1 MAETVDYS
9 WPAREKRR
17 VIGKPTPR
25 IDGYSKSSGRAKYA
39 YDVQRPGMLYGA
51 LLTCPHAHARITSID
66 TSAAE
71 KSPGVTAVDLMA
83 KAGDEIQ
90 FAGYEVAS
98 VAATSLEL
106 ARDAVRKIKV
116 AYEVLPHLVDE
127 KDLAKAGSRAK
138 ASGEQVSGDPD
149 QAFKEADAVSEGFYG
164 IPVLTHCCMEA
175 HGQVIE
181 WKGDRFDYWPSTQN
195 VSGVGG
201 DLAKVL
207 EVPAAN
213 VHTHM
218 EAMGGGFGSK
228 FGHDRIGETCGRLS
242 RKSGGR
248 PVKLFLDRS
257 TELEIAGNRPSFFA
271 KIKLAGK
278 KDGTVTAWQSESW
291 ATGGPGG
298 ANLPAGNLPYV
309 FRGVPNKRMTHTS
322 VSINAA
328 PQRAWRAPNNS
339 QLSYLTCAAMEDLA
353 AKLNM
358 DPVDFFHK
366 NLDYAGAPGPEVY
379 RAQLHKAAELAE
391 WKKLWRPRGQSGS
404 GPVKRGLGIGFNM
417 WYGLGHASRCLTRIH
432 PDGSV
437 EVEIGSQD
445 LGTGTRTVIAMV
457 AAETLGLPLSA
468 IKVKI
473 GENAYPA
480 SGASGGSTT
489 VGGVSASTRKSTMNA
504 LAKLYDV
511 VADALGAPAGELE
524 AVGGKIQVKGNPS
537 KSLTWQA
544 ACKKLGTKTIQEM
557 GENAQ
562 RGPGGLI
569 SGGAGGVQIADVSVD
584 TETGLVKMNRVV
596 AVQDCGLIINPKTA
610 ESQVYGAVMLSIAGA
625 LFEERIM
632 DQATGRVLNP
642 DLEFYKL
649 PGIGDVG
656 EIIVH
661 LNVEPEHDKRGVIGL
676 GEPPVVGG
684 IAAIS
689 NAVANAVGVRVPVVP
704 LTPDK
709 VLNALEGRA

>member
-1 MAETVDYS
+1 MAETLDYS
-9 WPAREKRR
+9 WPAKEKRR
-17 VIGKPTPR
+17 VIGKPLPR
-25 IDGYSKSSGRAKYA
+25 IDGYAKSSGRAKYA
-39 YDVQRPGMLYGA
+39 YDVHRPDMLYGA

-71 KSPGVTAVDLMA
+71 KSPGVMAVDLMA
-83 KAGDEIQ
+83 RPGEEIQ
-90 FAGYEVAS
+90 YAGYEIAS
-98 VAATSLEL
+98 VAATTLEQ

-127 KDLAKAGSRAK
+127 RDLAKAGSRAK

-149 QAFKEADAVSEGFYG
+149 QAFKEADVVSEGFYG

-181 WKGDRFDYWPSTQN
+181 WKPDRFDYWPSTQN

-207 EVPAAN
+207 EIPATN

-228 FGHDRIGETCGRLS
+228 FSHDRIGETCARLS
-242 RKSGGR
+242 RKAGGR

-271 KIKLAGK
+271 RIKLAAK
-278 KDGTVTAWQSESW
+278 KDGMVTAWESESW

-298 ANLPAGNLPYV
+298 ANLPAGSLPYV

-328 PQRAWRAPNNS
+328 PQRAWRAPNNP

-358 DPVDFFHK
+358 DPVEFFHK
-366 NLDYAGAPGPEVY
+366 NLEYAGAPGPDVF
-379 RAQLHKAAELAE
+379 RAQLQKAAELAE
-391 WKKLWRPRGQSGS
+391 WKKLWRPRGQSGP

-417 WYGLGHASRCLTRIH
+417 WYGLGHASRALTRIH

-457 AAETLGLPLSA
+457 AAETLGLPVSA

-473 GENAYPA
+473 GENAYPP

-489 VGGVSASTRKSTMNA
+489 VGGVSASTRKSSMNA
-504 LAKLYDV
+504 LVKLFEV
-511 VADALGAPAGELE
+511 VSDALGAPPGELE

-537 KSLTWQA
+537 KSITWQA

-569 SGGAGGVQIADVSVD
+569 NGGAGGVQIADVSVD
-584 TETGLVKMNRVV
+584 TETGLVKMNRMV

-632 DQATGRVLNP
+632 DQITGRMLNP
-642 DLEFYKL
+642 GFEFYKL

-684 IAAIS
+684 IAAIA
-689 NAVANAVGVRVPVVP
+689 NAVANAIGVRVPVVP

-709 VLNALEGRA
+709 VLKALEGRA